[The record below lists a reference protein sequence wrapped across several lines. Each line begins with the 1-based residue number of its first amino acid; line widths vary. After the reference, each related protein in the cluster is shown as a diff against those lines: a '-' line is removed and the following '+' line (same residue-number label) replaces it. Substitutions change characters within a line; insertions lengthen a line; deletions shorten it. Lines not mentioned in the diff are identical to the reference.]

1 MTDKKFLQSQANVI
15 KQFMDK
21 VSPISHDNL
30 ATVLACL
37 GFRFIP
43 KFMNNRLS
51 VTPEKFH
58 FSDWVGVFTTMSTGL
73 IALSYGGKTGL
84 KYWVFAQGI
93 GNTIGT
99 AMYELT

>member
-1 MTDKKFLQSQANVI
+1 MSEQKFLQSQANVI

-21 VSPISHDNL
+21 VSPISQNNL
-30 ATVLACL
+30 STLLACL

-51 VTPEKFH
+51 VKPDKFH

-73 IALSYGGKTGL
+73 IAVSYGGRIGL
-84 KYWVFAQGI
+84 KYWFFVETV

-99 AMYELT
+99 AMYSIT